1 MKKEYGGLGVLDLG
15 ELNICLLGSW
25 IRWRYAMDKDK
36 SWKVLID
43 LPKYFDLYGVEA
55 SNFWKGG
62 DAGCKCSKDEV

>member
-1 MKKEYGGLGVLDLG
+1 
-15 ELNICLLGSW
+15 
-25 IRWRYAMDKDK
+25 MDKDK